1 MEAFTNFL
9 ANNYLWFLIIA
20 LLLLFSL
27 IGYFVDQSE
36 QKKGISRFNKQ
47 EEELDLKSL
56 ASMAQNKTLNY
67 VLNYSI
73 INPNSNVQN
82 NVIMDQENN
91 ALSHNDDIEVLTK

>member
-47 EEELDLKSL
+47 EEELDLKS
-56 ASMAQNKTLNY
+56 
-67 VLNYSI
+67 
-73 INPNSNVQN
+73 
-82 NVIMDQENN
+82 
-91 ALSHNDDIEVLTK
+91 

>member
-27 IGYFVDQSE
+27 IGYFVDKSE

-67 VLNYSI
+67 VLNSST

>member
-36 QKKGISRFNKQ
+36 QKKGISKFNKQ
-47 EEELDLKSL
+47 DEEIDLKSL
-56 ASMAQNKTLNY
+56 ASMAQNKTINA
-67 VLNYSI
+67 VLNSST
-73 INPNSNVQN
+73 INPNSTPQN
-82 NVIMDQENN
+82 NVIMDQQNN
-91 ALSHNDDIEVLTK
+91 VLSHNDDIEILSK

>member
-67 VLNYSI
+67 VLNSST
-73 INPNSNVQN
+73 INPNSNAQN

-91 ALSHNDDIEVLTK
+91 ALSHNDDIEILSK

>member
-36 QKKGISRFNKQ
+36 QKKGISRFNRQ
-47 EEELDLKSL
+47 EEELDLQSL
-56 ASMAQNKTLNY
+56 ASMAQNKTLNSA
-67 VLNYSI
+67 LNSATLT
-73 INPNSNVQN
+73 PNNNVQN
-82 NVIMDQENN
+82 NVILDQNN
-91 ALSHNDDIEVLTK
+91 NVLSHNDDIEILTK

>member
-1 MEAFTNFL
+1 MYNLFFL

-67 VLNYSI
+67 VLNSST
-73 INPNSNVQN
+73 INPNSNAQN

-91 ALSHNDDIEVLTK
+91 VLSHNDDIEILSK

>member
-67 VLNYSI
+67 VLNSST
-73 INPNSNVQN
+73 INPNSNAQN

>member
-36 QKKGISRFNKQ
+36 QKKGISRFDKQ
-47 EEELDLKSL
+47 EKEIDLQSL
-56 ASMAQNKTLNY
+56 ASIAQNKTLNSA
-67 VLNYSI
+67 LNFSTI
-73 INPNSNVQN
+73 NSNGNTQD
-82 NVIMDQENN
+82 NVIMDESNN
-91 ALSHNDDIEVLTK
+91 ILSHNDDIEVLTK

>member
-56 ASMAQNKTLNY
+56 ASMAQNKTLNS
-67 VLNYSI
+67 VLNSAT
-73 INPNSNVQN
+73 INPNSNAQN

-91 ALSHNDDIEVLTK
+91 VLSHNDDIEVLTK

>member
-67 VLNYSI
+67 VLNSST
-73 INPNSNVQN
+73 INPNSNAQN

-91 ALSHNDDIEVLTK
+91 VLSHNDDIEVLTK

>member
-67 VLNYSI
+67 VLNSST
-73 INPNSNVQN
+73 INPNSNAQN

-91 ALSHNDDIEVLTK
+91 VLSHNDDIEILSK

>member
-67 VLNYSI
+67 VLNSST
-73 INPNSNVQN
+73 INPNSDAQN

>member
-36 QKKGISRFNKQ
+36 QKKGISRFNRQ
-47 EEELDLKSL
+47 EEELDLQSL
-56 ASMAQNKTLNY
+56 ASMAQNKTLNSA
-67 VLNYSI
+67 LNSATLT
-73 INPNSNVQN
+73 PNNNVQN
-82 NVIMDQENN
+82 NVILDQNN
-91 ALSHNDDIEVLTK
+91 NMLSHNDDIEILTK

>member
-67 VLNYSI
+67 VLNSST

>member
-67 VLNYSI
+67 VLNSST
-73 INPNSNVQN
+73 INPNSNAQN

-91 ALSHNDDIEVLTK
+91 ALSHNDDIEVLKK

>member
-56 ASMAQNKTLNY
+56 ASMAQNKTLNS
-67 VLNYSI
+67 VLNYST
-73 INPNSNVQN
+73 INPNSNAQN

>member
-56 ASMAQNKTLNY
+56 ASMAQNKTLNS
-67 VLNYSI
+67 VLNSST
-73 INPNSNVQN
+73 INPNSNAQN

-91 ALSHNDDIEVLTK
+91 VLSHNDDIEVLTK

>member
-56 ASMAQNKTLNY
+56 ASMAQNKTLNS
-67 VLNYSI
+67 VLNSST
-73 INPNSNVQN
+73 INPNSNAQN

>member
-1 MEAFTNFL
+1 MEAFTKFL

-67 VLNYSI
+67 VLNSST
-73 INPNSNVQN
+73 INPNSNAQN

>member
-67 VLNYSI
+67 VLNTST
-73 INPNSNVQN
+73 INPNSNAQN

>member
-67 VLNYSI
+67 VLNSST
-73 INPNSNVQN
+73 INPNSNAQN
-82 NVIMDQENN
+82 NVIMDQEIN
-91 ALSHNDDIEVLTK
+91 ALSHNDDIQVLTK

>member
-67 VLNYSI
+67 VLNSST
-73 INPNSNVQN
+73 INPNSNAQN

-91 ALSHNDDIEVLTK
+91 ALSHNDDIEVLIK

>member
-67 VLNYSI
+67 VLNSST
-73 INPNSNVQN
+73 INPNSNAQN

-91 ALSHNDDIEVLTK
+91 ALSHNDDIEILTK

>member
-56 ASMAQNKTLNY
+56 ASMAQNKTLN
-67 VLNYSI
+67 S
-73 INPNSNVQN
+73 NSNAQN